1 MGHGESSL
9 TLSILSR
16 LNNAYSSIRAIQRAQ
31 AIGGF
36 FPEPLIGCGKKSL
49 ALYIVKLLSIY
60 KSFKLLGYQ
69 PSLDLV
75 ITVVYQGMC

>member
-1 MGHGESSL
+1 MSEREKENQSVRMGHGESSL

-16 LNNAYSSIRAIQRAQ
+16 LSNAYSSIRAIQRAQ

-36 FPEPLIGCGKKSL
+36 FPEPLLGCGKKSL

-60 KSFKLLGYQ
+60 KKLQAPGL
-69 PSLDLV
+69 PA
-75 ITVVYQGMC
+75 